1 MSNIQ
6 KVIVDTSI
14 LINHLRGTSEDF
26 KILESLR
33 LKRKIELF
41 IPLIVITEL
50 FAGKEAGKKRI
61 QIIFS
66 KLIEGLSIIDL
77 GIDSAKKAGELIR
90 TYPQIPDPFDF
101 LIAAIALEN
110 NAYIATHNIK
120 HFKQIRGVK
129 LLKLINNLN
138 KK

>member
-1 MSNIQ
+1 M
-6 KVIVDTSI
+6 
-14 LINHLRGTSEDF
+14 
-26 KILESLR
+26 R
-33 LKRKIELF
+33 LKEKVELF

-61 QIIFS
+61 QVIFS

-90 TYPQIPDPFDF
+90 AYPQIPDPFDF
-101 LIAAIALEN
+101 LIAAIAFEH
-110 NAYIATHNIK
+110 NAYIVTHNIK
-120 HFKQIRGVK
+120 HFKQIRGIK